1 MALLLIVGTGCAST
15 QEVTRAMHDWE
26 EGHTVAYEL
35 VRDQNQILEIPG
47 QGTQETPRSTTIG
60 MSVVSTGPYQFIISV
75 TDAEAV
81 RSPTPISGLVGL
93 ESAIVL
99 DANGRIVTASGLSDN
114 SYVTATGGSDNS
126 YVTATGGSE
135 QFQERLQG
143 IFLVLPDEPLAAGV
157 SWTRKTTIPFSHSG
171 LDGTSETTDK
181 YRCTGL
187 TSYQDVSAFE
197 IELTS
202 EVSLIGSG
210 NQGGGEMD
218 VTMSGT
224 LKGTL
229 YVDASSGI
237 LLSAH
242 QSGEISGMIDMA
254 QMSLPMTLEQ
264 TMSISREE

>member
-1 MALLLIVGTGCAST
+1 MKIHNCNFSLAMALLLIVGTGCAST

-47 QGTQETPRSTTIG
+47 QGTQETPRSSTIG

-81 RSPTPISGLVGL
+81 GSPTPISGLVGL
-93 ESAIVL
+93 ESAILL
-99 DANGRIVTASGLSDN
+99 DANGRIATASGL
-114 SYVTATGGSDNS
+114 SDNS

-157 SWTRKTTIPFSHSG
+157 SWTRKTTIPFSQSG

-218 VTMSGT
+218 ITMSGT

-264 TMSISREE
+264 TMSISRVE